1 MHVKLDLPHK
11 SGFQKVFKNHDPVL
25 YDLKYR
31 NKYCRYDIFI
41 HIVSFIY
48 IVIMLY
54 IYISH
59 MRNTFRN
66 EIDLTFGTLPKITT
80 SGSAS
85 GTHLLVHRVP
95 KLPKLLHPWCPRS
108 ARCCSQSKILRV
120 SNWALFCP
128 VFFNASPLFC
138 LKSKKTSKSFQ
149 KSKQKLKWWY
159 HIANRVVSF
168 QRSAVE
174 LPVT

>member
-54 IYISH
+54 VYIYLICV
-59 MRNTFRN
+59 
-66 EIDLTFGTLPKITT
+66 IP
-80 SGSAS
+80 S
-85 GTHLLVHRVP
+85 GTRLIWPLELFP
-95 KLPKLLHPWCPRS
+95 K
-108 ARCCSQSKILRV
+108 
-120 SNWALFCP
+120 
-128 VFFNASPLFC
+128 SPLQGQHQVRTSWYIGCQNYPNCSIHGARAAPVVVRCQKFC
-138 LKSKKTSKSFQ
+138 GFQTEHCFARFFSTHHHFFVWNPRKHPSPSKNPNKN
-149 KSKQKLKWWY
+149 LNDD
-159 HIANRVVSF
+159 II
-168 QRSAVE
+168 
-174 LPVT
+174 